1 MNDIVNALLIINANQ
16 VDQFLDNWRFDETDP
31 ANPVRLAND
40 FAPYQTNPGTPAI
53 DVYDTRQCEVY
64 ETMQGL
70 YKVNSQGAQPLQMVP
85 IYFRDYVEPD
95 WTDPQD
101 PDPKDVLTIVHYIRE
116 AFPGAVVIA
125 DVFTQDGVR
134 HGQTLVPAVLD
145 DDGNV
150 IVPEQVTGTPT
161 YPPLPK
167 LDMLLYMPDD
177 VVHDT
182 DPESPGFGN
191 EISRTPATDYKQ
203 VELLAGWRDR
213 RYE

>member
-1 MNDIVNALLIINANQ
+1 MNDIVHALLIVNQ
-16 VDQFLDNWRFDETDP
+16 NQSEQFLDNWRFD
-31 ANPVRLAND
+31 AAGNRLAND

-53 DVYDTRQCEVY
+53 DVYSTEQVEVY
-64 ETMQGL
+64 DTMQGL
-70 YKVNSQGAQPLQMVP
+70 YKVRPGPPQDSVLVP
-85 IYFRDYVEPD
+85 FLCRDYTELD

-101 PDPKDVLTIVHYIRE
+101 PDPGTVLTILQYVRE

-177 VVHDT
+177 VVYDT